1 MTVRDCVI
9 LKNVHEPI
17 IERSVFEQVQQKQGK
32 IRKRRTNEG
41 EHKMFSVLLV
51 FAGCGSDL
59 HFVW

>member
-1 MTVRDCVI
+1 MRASRWARLLERDEI
-9 LKNVHEPI
+9 LAQRAYWLK
-17 IERSVFEQVQQKQGK
+17 QKQGK